1 MENGSCED
9 DFPIKY
15 GELSVSMLVNRGFT
29 LQKSNLSA
37 LNMTIL
43 WISCDLL
50 DLLEGQ
56 QFGIGAPVACQF
68 PVRKR
73 IPVTTFC

>member
-9 DFPIKY
+9 EFPIKY

-29 LQKSNLSA
+29 LQKSNLTA

-43 WISCDLL
+43 CILCDLL
-50 DLLEGQ
+50 DLPDGQ
-56 QFGIGAPVACQF
+56 PFRVGAPVACQF

>member
-1 MENGSCED
+1 MTLQSTNIAMENGSCED

-43 WISCDLL
+43 
-50 DLLEGQ
+50 
-56 QFGIGAPVACQF
+56 
-68 PVRKR
+68 
-73 IPVTTFC
+73 